1 MPYCPTC
8 KQEWPDDQKE
18 CPKDHTALVD
28 ELPYQSVPSDPDGT
42 TWVEIAS
49 TGVDDRARII
59 KGFLDAEGI
68 PAQIE
73 NVKFSMEPINFGT
86 MGDIRIYVRSED
98 EARAQE
104 LLRQREAD
112 FDRLEDDADTIVT
125 DEGTAEITEDEEI
138 APEPAEKE

>member
-8 KQEWPDDQKE
+8 KQAWPAGQTE
-18 CPKDHTALVD
+18 CPNDRVALVED
-28 ELPYQSVPSDPDGT
+28 LPFQSVQSEGAA
-42 TWVEIAS
+42 WVEIAS
-49 TGVDDRARII
+49 TGADDRARLI
-59 KGFLDAEGI
+59 KGFLEAEGI

-86 MGDIRIYVRSED
+86 MGDIRIYVSAED
-98 EARAQE
+98 EARAQG

-125 DEGTAEITEDEEI
+125 DDGTAEITEDEEI
-138 APEPAEKE
+138 ASEPAETE